1 MDEIVENP
9 VNVLPAGNLT
19 LSLPR
24 TLIRMHHDRKWR
36 VDKRITCH
44 DLFICLNGS
53 AHYLLDDR
61 PFTIR
66 EGQALFVTAET
77 RYRGR
82 HAGHGLYTG
91 PAQHF
96 RLLLFNEVDLFSLIS
111 VCPLVTFSRWKAIR
125 PLVEF
130 YLEVSPKE
138 SNSLQQHHLFMT
150 LLIEFINEAFEG
162 WKGGNSL
169 PWHVAKTA
177 SRISDNIVDRDHV
190 EEVLAK
196 VPYSRE
202 YFIRIFRQYIGYTP
216 ARFQQY
222 RRIERAKDFLNTGR
236 SVKETAD
243 LLGYPDPYYF
253 SRLFK
258 KFTGISPK
266 RAARE

>member
-1 MDEIVENP
+1 MDKIVENP

-24 TLIRMHHDRKWR
+24 TLIRMHHDKKWR

-44 DLFICLNGS
+44 DLIICLSGS
-53 AHYLLDDR
+53 AHYLLDEK
-61 PFTIR
+61 PFDIK
-66 EGQALFVTAET
+66 EGQALFVPAET
-77 RYRGR
+77 RYRG
-82 HAGHGLYTG
+82 HHTGQGLYTG

-96 RLLLFNEVDLFSLIS
+96 SLMLFNEVDLFSLIS
-111 VCPLVTFSRWKAIR
+111 VKPLISFSRWKTFR

-138 SNSLQQHHLFMT
+138 SNSLQQHHLFQT
-150 LLIEFINEAFEG
+150 LLIEYINEAFVG
-162 WKGGNSL
+162 WKGGNNL
-169 PWHVAKTA
+169 PWHVANVA

-190 EEVLAK
+190 DRVLATL
-196 VPYSRE
+196 PYSQE
-202 YFIRIFRQYIGYTP
+202 YFVRVFRQYIGFTP

-222 RRIERAKDFLNTGR
+222 RRIERAKDFLNTGH

-258 KFTGISPK
+258 KYTGITPK
-266 RAARE
+266 KAARE